1 MARTDDDT
9 WDINESVG
17 ATALGV
23 AGGRAAETNSANPLI
38 RDPYAHLFLEAAGDG
53 IWRIYLDGE
62 LPAELV
68 ELDPQLEDRMQAVLG
83 YTACRTKFFDDYF
96 LAAAGD
102 GIRQAVILAA
112 GLDSRAWRLAWPAGC
127 VVYEIDQPKVL
138 AFKTGTLQSH
148 QVDPIA
154 SHISVGIDLRLDW
167 PNALVQAGF
176 DASVPTAWSAEGL
189 LPYLTA
195 EAQDLLF
202 DRIQSLSVSG
212 SRVAVEAFT
221 NEFFGP
227 DSSARRGE
235 QTELYRTA
243 AVKLGGKDIAESGNL
258 LYDEERTEVPD
269 WLRAHG
275 WAVTAATSADE
286 LMAANNRAVPPGLDA
301 PVPESVFVEG
311 RLH

>member
-23 AGGRAAETNSANPLI
+23 AGGRAKETQSADPLI
-38 RDPYAHLFLEAAGDG
+38 SDPYAKLFLEAAGDG
-53 IWRIYLDGE
+53 IWRVYLDDE

-68 ELDPQLEDRMQAVLG
+68 DVDPQFEARMQAMLG
-83 YTACRTKFFDDYF
+83 YTACRTRFFDEYF

-112 GLDSRAWRLAWPAGC
+112 GLDSRAWRLAWPDGS

-138 AFKTGTLQSH
+138 AFKTGTLESH
-148 QVDPIA
+148 AVSPIA
-154 SHISVGIDLRLDW
+154 SHVGVGIDLRLDW
-167 PNALVQAGF
+167 PTALVEAGF
-176 DASVPTAWSAEGL
+176 DPSIPTAWSAEGL

-202 DRIQSLSVSG
+202 NRIDSLSAPG

-221 NEFFGP
+221 NEFFSP
-227 DSSARRGE
+227 DSFARREE
-235 QTELYRTA
+235 QMGRYRAA
-243 AVKLGGKDIAESGNL
+243 AVKLGGIDITESGNL
-258 LYDEERTEVPD
+258 LYEEERTEVAD
-269 WLRAHG
+269 WLRTHG
-275 WAVTAATSADE
+275 WVVTAAMSADA
-286 LMAANNRAVPPGLDA
+286 LMAANNRAIPSGLDGA
-301 PVPESVFVEG
+301 IPESIFVEG

>member
-1 MARTDDDT
+1 MARTEDDT
-9 WDINESVG
+9 WDISESVG

-23 AGGRAAETNSANPLI
+23 AGGRAAETNRADPLI
-38 RDPYAHLFLEAAGDG
+38 SDPYAQLFLEAAGDG
-53 IWRIYLDGE
+53 IWKIYLDDE

-68 ELDPQLEDRMQAVLG
+68 ELDPQLEDRMQAMLG

-138 AFKTGTLQSH
+138 AFKTNTLESH
-148 QVDPIA
+148 AVDPIA
-154 SHISVGIDLRLDW
+154 YHISVGIDLRLDW
-167 PNALVQAGF
+167 PKALAQAGF
-176 DASVPTAWSAEGL
+176 DASIPTAWSAEGL

-195 EAQDLLF
+195 DAQDLLF
-202 DRIQSLSVSG
+202 DRIQSLSALG

-221 NEFFGP
+221 NEFFSP
-227 DSSARRGE
+227 DSAARREE
-235 QTELYRTA
+235 QMELYRDVA
-243 AVKLGGKDIAESGNL
+243 IKLGGKDIAESGNL
-258 LYDEERTEVPD
+258 LYEEKRTEVGD
-269 WLRAHG
+269 WLRAPD
-275 WAVTAATSADE
+275 WTIPAATNADD
-286 LMAANNRAVPPGLDA
+286 LMAANNREVPPGLDA
-301 PVPESVFVEG
+301 AIPESVFVEG

>member
-1 MARTDDDT
+1 MARTADDT

-23 AGGRAAETNSANPLI
+23 AGGRAAETNGPDPLI
-38 RDPYAHLFLEAAGDG
+38 SDPYAQLFLEAAGDG
-53 IWRIYLDGE
+53 IWQIYQDGG
-62 LPAELV
+62 LSAELV
-68 ELDPQLEDRMQAVLG
+68 GLDPQLADRIQAMLG

-112 GLDSRAWRLAWPAGC
+112 GLDSRAWRLAWPEGC

-138 AFKTGTLQSH
+138 AFKTATLESH
-148 QVDPIA
+148 EVSPIA
-154 SHISVGIDLRLDW
+154 SHVGVGIDLRLDW
-167 PNALVQAGF
+167 PAALVEAGF
-176 DASVPTAWSAEGL
+176 DPAVPTAWSAEGL

-202 DRIQSLSVSG
+202 DRVESLSAPG

-221 NEFFGP
+221 NEFFSP
-227 DSSARRGE
+227 DSFARREE
-235 QTELYRTA
+235 QMDQYREA
-243 AVKLGGKDIAESGNL
+243 AVKLAGKDIAESGNL
-258 LYDEERTEVPD
+258 LYEGERIEVAD
-269 WLRAHG
+269 RLRTQG
-275 WAVTAATSADE
+275 WVVTVATSAEE

-301 PVPESVFVEG
+301 AVPESVFVEG
-311 RLH
+311 RLE

>member
-23 AGGRAAETNSANPLI
+23 AGGRAAETNSPDPLI
-38 RDPYAHLFLEAAGDG
+38 SDPYAQLFLEAAGDG
-53 IWRIYLDGE
+53 IWRIYLDDE

-68 ELDPQLEDRMQAVLG
+68 ELDPQLADRMQAMQG

-96 LAAAGD
+96 LAAAAD

-112 GLDSRAWRLAWPAGC
+112 GLDSRAWRLAWPNGC

-138 AFKTGTLQSH
+138 AFKTGTLESH
-148 QVDPIA
+148 EVGPIA
-154 SHISVGIDLRLDW
+154 SHVGVGIDLRLDW
-167 PNALVQAGF
+167 PAALVEAGF
-176 DASVPTAWSAEGL
+176 DPSIPTAWTAEGL

-202 DRIQSLSVSG
+202 NRVESLSAPG

-221 NEFFGP
+221 NEFFSP
-227 DSSARRGE
+227 DSFARREE
-235 QTELYRTA
+235 QMDRYREA

-258 LYDEERTEVPD
+258 LYEGERTEVAD
-269 WLRAHG
+269 WLQSHG
-275 WAVTAATSADE
+275 WVVTAATSAVD
-286 LMAANNRAVPPGLDA
+286 LMAVNNRAVSDGLDDA
-301 PVPESVFVEG
+301 VPESVFVEG